1 MYEVNYD
8 DLQVDLEMDKNLD
21 KVRCQLCYQII
32 GFAIVTRREQLGLS
46 QRELAK
52 KLSVPPSC
60 IRRLERGKIKKRDGK
75 VIEALAN
82 FLGNQ

>member
-8 DLQVDLEMDKNLD
+8 DLHVDLEMDKNLD
-21 KVRCQLCYQII
+21 KVRRQLCYQII

>member
-8 DLQVDLEMDKNLD
+8 DLQVDTD
-21 KVRCQLCYQII
+21 KVQLQLCHQIV
-32 GFAIVTRREQLGLS
+32 GLAITTRREQLGLS

>member
-8 DLQVDLEMDKNLD
+8 DFQVDLEMDKNMD
-21 KVRCQLCYQII
+21 KVRHQLCHQII
-32 GFAIVTRREQLGLS
+32 GFAIMTRREQLGLS

>member
-8 DLQVDLEMDKNLD
+8 DFQVDLEMDKNTD
-21 KVRCQLCYQII
+21 KVQLQLCHQIV
-32 GFAIVTRREQLGLS
+32 GLAIMTRREQLGLS

-52 KLSVPPSC
+52 KLSVPSSC

>member
-8 DLQVDLEMDKNLD
+8 DLQVDLEMDKNSD
-21 KVRCQLCYQII
+21 KVQLQLCHQIVGLSI
-32 GFAIVTRREQLGLS
+32 MTRREQLGLS